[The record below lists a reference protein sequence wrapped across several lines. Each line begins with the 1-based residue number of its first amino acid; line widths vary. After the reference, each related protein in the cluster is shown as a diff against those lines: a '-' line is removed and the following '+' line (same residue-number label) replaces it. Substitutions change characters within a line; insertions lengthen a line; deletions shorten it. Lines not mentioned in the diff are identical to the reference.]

1 MKFKENGIFALAR
14 PAAITAARG
23 LSGRAAVAPRCHSAD
38 ATSMSF
44 FDLKGRTNAGEAVD
58 FATHKGKCVLAVNV
72 ARL

>member
-1 MKFKENGIFALAR
+1 MVEVQDDGIFALAK
-14 PAAITAARG
+14 PAAIET
-23 LSGRAAVAPRCHSAD
+23 LSGRAADAPRCHSAD

>member
-1 MKFKENGIFALAR
+1 MLPSRRAQE
-14 PAAITAARG
+14 PAPAIES
-23 LSGRAAVAPRCHSAD
+23 LSSRAAVAPHCHSAD